1 MAGAIGGM
9 LIAKATGYILDATG
23 SYVPVFAVA
32 GCAYLVALLFVH
44 LLSPTLAAV
53 NFEANG

>member
-1 MAGAIGGM
+1 MF
-9 LIAKATGYILDATG
+9 IAKATGYILDATG

-32 GCAYLVALLFVH
+32 GCAYLVALLCVH

-53 NFEANG
+53 RIKA